1 MILVPLLGSA
11 LIAGGPILSR
21 LPDAIPNA
29 GFEAEG
35 SLLSGWDVELAR
47 GYDAVA
53 DTEQPYRGR
62 RSALIAYRAR
72 SGPDP
77 SPITSLSTR
86 ISALQYRGRTVRV
99 SAAVRLPA
107 AGSGRLVV
115 WANGAGG
122 PREESVSFAGSEWQR
137 VGAEI
142 AVPDQSGII
151 RIAFEI
157 TPGNDLA
164 VDDVTIEAVGD

>member
-1 MILVPLLGSA
+1 MAVLKSRFGQPSVLHGPSTGGRPLPAAGS
-11 LIAGGPILSR
+11 
-21 LPDAIPNA
+21 
-29 GFEAEG
+29 
-35 SLLSGWDVELAR
+35 
-47 GYDAVA
+47 
-53 DTEQPYRGR
+53 
-62 RSALIAYRAR
+62 
-72 SGPDP
+72 
-77 SPITSLSTR
+77 
-86 ISALQYRGRTVRV
+86 RTVRV